1 MEGKLVFAVNG
12 KRFELAEVDPSTS
25 LLEFLR
31 TRTRFTGPK
40 LGCGEGGCGACVVL
54 LSTYDPVSDQVKDL
68 SVSSCLTLLC
78 SVHLCSI
85 TTTEGLGNSRDGFHP
100 IHQRFTGFHASQ
112 CGFCTPGMCM
122 SLFSALTNADKTNR
136 PEPPNGFSKIT
147 KLEAEKAIAGNLCRC
162 TGYRPIADVCRSFAA
177 DVDLEDLGLNTFW
190 KKGEDAIVS
199 KLPRHNRGKI
209 FTFPHFLKSVVKTSL
224 DTLMNG
230 KNTNFLDSQWYRPT
244 SFDGLYQLLNSNA
257 FIGSR
262 TKLVVGNTGSGVYKE
277 NNIYDKYIDLKGIP
291 ELSVIKRDHTGI
303 SFGAA
308 VTISRAIEVLKEN
321 VDSVPS
327 AEKMVFDKIA
337 DHLDKVASPFVRNMA
352 SLGGNLIMAQKFQF
366 ASDVTTILLAAGT
379 TVCVR
384 TASDR
389 RILSLEDFLEW
400 PPLDEKTILV
410 SILIPSISM
419 VELSYGTEQHSVS
432 SHRSKSNIIF
442 ETYRAAPRPL
452 GNAVSYLNS
461 AFLAH
466 VSSDKITGNT
476 VLLYLHLA
484 FGAYGSEHAIR
495 ARKVENFLVGKVLEV
510 SVLLEAIKLLKETII
525 PKQGTPHSSYRSSLA
540 VAFLFK
546 FLQPLSKDLAVPEN
560 NYHNNA
566 SGVAVITEH
575 PNENF
580 NRNSDLS
587 HHEASNSELFNSSS
601 VLLSSNQMIQ
611 YGKEYQPVGVP
622 IEKVGAEIQTSVN
635 TSNCIIV
642 YLKDPFLPYIKQLMA
657 ISFALM
663 PKPGEAIYVD
673 DIPSPKDCLYGAFVY
688 STHPLACI
696 KGIKFNPTLAS
707 EKIIT
712 YISVNDIPAGGKN
725 VGSGT
730 MFGTEPLF
738 ADSLTECAGQP
749 LGLVVAETQRYANMA
764 AKQANVQYSTENL
777 EPPILSVEEAVRRS
791 SFFDIPPFLYP
802 QNVGN
807 LSGGMAEAEHKILSA
822 EVKLGSQYYFYME
835 TQTSLAVPDE
845 DNCIVV
851 YSSTQCPE
859 TAQGLIAKCLGI
871 PDHNVR
877 VITRRVGGGFGGKAV
892 RAIPVA
898 TACALAAYKLQ
909 RPVRMY
915 LDRQTDMVI
924 TGGRH
929 PMKINYSVGFKSDG
943 KITALHV
950 DLLIN
955 AGITKDV
962 SPSIPYNVVGALRK
976 YNWGALSFDIK
987 VCRTNLPSK
996 SAMRAPGEAQGSFIA
1011 ETVIEHVA
1019 AYLSMDANLVRN
1031 KNLHTYESIKM
1042 FYGSSAGENPE
1053 YTLPAIVDELIS
1065 SRSYFDRLEMVRHFN
1080 FCNKWRKRGISWV
1093 PIVHQV
1099 TLRPTPGKVSILN
1112 DSSIVVE
1119 VGGVELGQG
1128 LWTKVKQITAFGL
1141 GQLFEGGSQKLLDRV
1156 RIIQADT
1163 LSMVQ
1168 GGWTAGSTTS
1178 ESSCEAVRLSCS
1190 ILADRLK
1197 SLKQSLEE
1205 KISSVSWETLI
1216 SQANM
1221 QGVNLSAS
1229 TYWVPG
1235 TDSMQYLNYGAA
1247 ISEVEVDIATG
1258 ATTII
1263 RSDLIYDCGQSLN
1276 PAVDMGQI
1284 EGAFVQGIGFFMYE
1298 EVVENSDGLVVS
1310 DGTWTYKIPTI
1321 DTIPKH
1327 FNVKLL
1333 SSRHHQK
1340 RVLSSKASGEPP
1352 LLLAVSVHCAT
1363 REAIRATRTEFSTND
1378 TKSSALAFQFDA
1390 PATMPV
1396 VKELCGLNNVEK
1408 YLETFITTRQ
1418 PPKDA

>member
-1 MEGKLVFAVNG
+1 
-12 KRFELAEVDPSTS
+12 
-25 LLEFLR
+25 
-31 TRTRFTGPK
+31 
-40 LGCGEGGCGACVVL
+40 
-54 LSTYDPVSDQVKDL
+54 
-68 SVSSCLTLLC
+68 
-78 SVHLCSI
+78 
-85 TTTEGLGNSRDGFHP
+85 
-100 IHQRFTGFHASQ
+100 
-112 CGFCTPGMCM
+112 MCM

-622 IEKVGAEIQTSVN
+622 IEKVGAEIQTS
-635 TSNCIIV
+635 
-642 YLKDPFLPYIKQLMA
+642 
-657 ISFALM
+657 
-663 PKPGEAIYVD
+663 GEAIYVD